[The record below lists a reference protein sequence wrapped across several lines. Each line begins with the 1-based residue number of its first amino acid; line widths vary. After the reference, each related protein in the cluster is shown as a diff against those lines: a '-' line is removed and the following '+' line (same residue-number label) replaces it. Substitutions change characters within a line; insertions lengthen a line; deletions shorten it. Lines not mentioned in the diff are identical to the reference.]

1 MKRKVCIVLTYRG
14 NYGKM
19 KSTMQEVEK
28 SEELELQIVV
38 GGAMMLQKFGQPVK
52 LLHQD
57 GFREDEAVYFLLE
70 GDSPV
75 TMAKSTGN
83 AVSEFANTF
92 ERLQPDMVVVVA
104 DRFEAMAIAI
114 AASYM
119 NIPLVH
125 LEGGELSGSIDE
137 SIRHAI
143 TKFAHYH
150 LVATKKSSERVVRMG
165 EDATHVHVVGS
176 PNLDLIAGLNLDLNF
191 NPFAKYLGVG
201 PEINCNVG
209 EYIIVNQ
216 HPVTTE
222 YERAA
227 EQIFETLHSVYELD
241 IPTLW
246 LWPNMDAGSDG
257 LSKGIRIFRERYL
270 PEKIHFFKFFSFEDY
285 ATLINN
291 CAVLIG
297 NTSSGIRES
306 CFLGVPVVNIGTRQN
321 YRERGDN
328 VVDCG
333 YDREEIKQAI
343 LKQKVHGRYEKGLL
357 YGDGTAG
364 KKIVKILARCE
375 LTAQKTNMY

>member
-1 MKRKVCIVLTYRG
+1 MKKKICIVLTYRG

-19 KSTMQEVEK
+19 KSTMQEIEK
-28 SEELELQIVV
+28 SQELELQIVV
-38 GGAMMLQKFGQPVK
+38 GGAMVLQKFGQPVK

-75 TMAKSTGN
+75 TMAKSTGH
-83 AVSEFANTF
+83 AVVEFANTF

-150 LVATKKSSERVVRMG
+150 LVATKKSSERVVKMG
-165 EDATHVHVVGS
+165 EDSTHVHVVGS
-176 PNLDLIAGLNLDLNF
+176 PNLDLIARLNLDLNF
-191 NPFAKYLGVG
+191 NIFEKYLGVG
-201 PEINCNVG
+201 PEIDCGSG

-222 YERAA
+222 YERAT
-227 EQIFETLHSVYELD
+227 EQIFETLHAIYDLAL
-241 IPTLW
+241 PTIW

-270 PEKIHFFKFFSFEDY
+270 PEHIHFFKFFSFEDY
-285 ATLINN
+285 AALMNN
-291 CAVLIG
+291 CAVLVG

-321 YRERGDN
+321 YRERGSN

-343 LKQKVHGRYEKGLL
+343 LKQKFHGRYEKGLL

-364 KKIVKILARCE
+364 KKIATVLKTCE